1 MATSSDSKDYSS
13 RMYLPGKSPLRN
25 HNFNYGCH
33 LTDLSKLREGLGDEV
48 FNDVMNASVVGV
60 ILQLAV
66 RGYTWSAH
74 LIYQYKM
81 WSIIEGQPLR
91 FSLHEFADITQLNC
105 DPIAEFRAVLGVS
118 ASESPNWYQLGYVLS
133 RCQIWIGRKK
143 RMVAKLF
150 ILHVGIF
157 GLHRNSRV
165 PLKCAKRVLDEEAFE
180 NSQWSRLAFKSL
192 VESMRVASFDRDSYT
207 LHGFVHAVL
216 IWAYES
222 VSILGEQF
230 EKRVQNDQNPDTI
243 PLLRWHSSRPRFN
256 LENVMEQGKRNS
268 DDNKVCSCKP
278 FEVNPVEEIY
288 PFWPDEDANPN
299 VDKKL
304 DNMILEILDGCLDES
319 FWANCEPAIK
329 LSKKEKRKKHVVM

>member
-1 MATSSDSKDYSS
+1 
-13 RMYLPGKSPLRN
+13 
-25 HNFNYGCH
+25 
-33 LTDLSKLREGLGDEV
+33 
-48 FNDVMNASVVGV
+48 
-60 ILQLAV
+60 
-66 RGYTWSAH
+66 
-74 LIYQYKM
+74 
-81 WSIIEGQPLR
+81 
-91 FSLHEFADITQLNC
+91 
-105 DPIAEFRAVLGVS
+105 
-118 ASESPNWYQLGYVLS
+118 
-133 RCQIWIGRKK
+133 
-143 RMVAKLF
+143 MVAKLF

-180 NSQWSRLAFKSL
+180 NSQWSWLAFKIL
-192 VESMRVASFDRDSYT
+192 VESIRVASFDRDSYT

-256 LENVMEQGKRNS
+256 LENVMEQGKR
-268 DDNKVCSCKP
+268 SCKP

-304 DNMILEILDGCLDES
+304 DNMILEILDGYLDES

-329 LSKKEKRKKHVVM
+329 LSKKEKRKKHVVMM